1 MTTLTPSYHAEVY
14 SPDDNRFDHR
24 PFLYNTRWTW
34 QFGAIDQA
42 VEGMNG
48 QQEMDV
54 GKVGVVKSGKMIHG
68 NNMKTGGDDSQNNN
82 NKGHNLGV
90 QVASLPD
97 MREVTV
103 KKRKMTE
110 LPQTL
115 TIAQTGGGL

>member
-42 VEGMNG
+42 VEGMQG

-54 GKVGVVKSGKMIHG
+54 GKGGVLMSGRVIQG
-68 NNMKTGGDDSQNNN
+68 NNLKSNSGDSQNNN
-82 NKGHNLGV
+82 KVQNLGV

-97 MREVTV
+97 IQQVTG
-103 KKRKMTE
+103 KKRKLAE
-110 LPQTL
+110 VSQAF
-115 TIAQTGGGL
+115 IIKS